1 MDPSPG
7 SQSSSASTTT
17 ITRFNVESICRTRF
31 LIRSL
36 SFDRD
41 GSCLSAV
48 SHWLLIEARCLSSDR
63 THLTRSSR
71 APMPPSSEERDESWF
86 SPSIPTIADCPL
98 RSVLI
103 SLSHEFPSMSLP
115 LSTFIQSFVQQL
127 TAKMWPA
134 CGPGLSR
141 PPCYRRDRR
150 FRSHPQPDGS
160 ARLR

>member
-7 SQSSSASTTT
+7 SWASRASTTT
-17 ITRFNVESICRTRF
+17 IARFSVESMRRTRF
-31 LIRSL
+31 LILSR
-36 SFDRD
+36 SFDLD

-71 APMPPSSEERDESWF
+71 APMPPSSEERDEPWL
-86 SPSIPTIADCPL
+86 SPSIPRIADCPL
-98 RSVLI
+98 CSGLI

-127 TAKMWPA
+127 TAKIWPV
-134 CGPGLSR
+134 CGPGLSQS
-141 PPCYRRDRR
+141 PCYRRDRR
-150 FRSHPQPDGS
+150 FRSHPQPDGP
-160 ARLR
+160 ARRR